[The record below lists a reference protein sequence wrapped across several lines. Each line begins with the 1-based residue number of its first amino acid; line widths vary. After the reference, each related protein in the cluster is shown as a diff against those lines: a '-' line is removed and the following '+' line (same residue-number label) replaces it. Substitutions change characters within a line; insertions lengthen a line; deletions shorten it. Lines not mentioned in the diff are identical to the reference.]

1 MAGVSGS
8 TDQRLEKKAPRV
20 LECVPTR
27 SYTEHMFD
35 RLVIGVDPGMASTGI
50 AAVGASGRVTSVA
63 ASDTIRTRPDLPEAE
78 RVMALHAALGETLDE
93 HRPEA
98 VAVESLMWG
107 KNTGSAMA
115 VSRAIGVVLLAA
127 AQRGIP
133 VHEYAPLEVKMAVTG
148 SGSAA
153 KQDVRRALEKLHRLE
168 NVPAQP
174 DAADAVAVALCHL
187 QQSPQLRRAA
197 T

>member
-1 MAGVSGS
+1 VF
-8 TDQRLEKKAPRV
+8 E
-20 LECVPTR
+20 
-27 SYTEHMFD
+27 

-50 AAVGASGRVTSVA
+50 AAVVANGSDRSVA
-63 ASDTIRTRPDLPEAE
+63 QAATIRTAADLPEAE
-78 RVMALHAALGETLDE
+78 RVLALHRALGEALDQ

-107 KNTGSAMA
+107 RNAGSAMA
-115 VSRAIGVVLLAA
+115 VARASGVILLAA

-148 SGSAA
+148 NGSAA
-153 KQDVRRALEKLHRLE
+153 KQDVRRALERLHGL
-168 NVPAQP
+168 NDVPSQP

-187 QQSPQLRRAA
+187 QQSRQLRQAA
-197 T
+197 N

>member
-1 MAGVSGS
+1 
-8 TDQRLEKKAPRV
+8 
-20 LECVPTR
+20 
-27 SYTEHMFD
+27 MFE
-35 RLVIGVDPGMASTGI
+35 RLVIGVDPGMAATGL
-50 AAVGASGRVTSVA
+50 AVVGTTSGKPTVVDATTVRTAS
-63 ASDTIRTRPDLPEAE
+63 DLPEAE
-78 RVMALHAALGETLDE
+78 RVLALHAAVAGAIAE

-107 KNTGSAMA
+107 RNAGSAMA
-115 VSRAIGVVLLAA
+115 VARATGVVLLAA

-148 SGSAA
+148 NGTAA
-153 KQDVRRALEKLHRLE
+153 KRDVRRALERLHGLE

-187 QQSPQLRRAA
+187 SQSKMLRQAA
-197 T
+197 N

>member
-1 MAGVSGS
+1 
-8 TDQRLEKKAPRV
+8 
-20 LECVPTR
+20 
-27 SYTEHMFD
+27 MFE

-50 AAVGASGRVTSVA
+50 AAVGASGRHRSVA
-63 ASDTIRTRPDLPEAE
+63 ETSTIRTPADAPEAE
-78 RVMALHAALGETLDE
+78 RVLTLHRAFGSLLDE

-107 KNTGSAMA
+107 KNAGSAMA
-115 VSRAIGVVLLAA
+115 VARATGVVLLAA

-133 VHEYAPLEVKMAVTG
+133 VHEYAPLEVKMAITG
-148 SGSAA
+148 NGTAA
-153 KQDVRRALEKLHRLE
+153 KQDVRRALERLHGLE

-187 QQSPQLRRAA
+187 QQSPQLRQAA
-197 T
+197 N

>member
-1 MAGVSGS
+1 
-8 TDQRLEKKAPRV
+8 
-20 LECVPTR
+20 
-27 SYTEHMFD
+27 MFE

-50 AAVGASGRVTSVA
+50 AALGATGRRTSVVGTN
-63 ASDTIRTRPDLPEAE
+63 TIRTSSQLPESE
-78 RVMALHAALGETLDE
+78 RVLALHEAFGATLDE

-107 KNTGSAMA
+107 KNAGSAMA
-115 VSRAIGVVLLAA
+115 VARATGVVLLAA

-148 SGSAA
+148 SGAAA
-153 KQDVRRALEKLHRLE
+153 KQDVRRALARLHGLDD
-168 NVPAQP
+168 VPSQP

-187 QQSPQLRRAA
+187 SQSRMLRRAA
-197 T
+197 N

>member
-1 MAGVSGS
+1 
-8 TDQRLEKKAPRV
+8 
-20 LECVPTR
+20 
-27 SYTEHMFD
+27 MFE

-50 AAVGASGRVTSVA
+50 AAVGASGGRSSVA
-63 ASDTIRTRPDLPEAE
+63 ATSTIRTSSELPEAE
-78 RVMALHAALGETLDE
+78 RVLALHKAFGETLDE
-93 HRPEA
+93 NRPEA

-107 KNTGSAMA
+107 KNAGSAMA
-115 VSRAIGVVLLAA
+115 VARATGVLLLAA

-148 SGSAA
+148 NGAAA
-153 KQDVRRALEKLHRLE
+153 KQDVRRALERLHGLE

-187 QQSPQLRRAA
+187 SQSKMLRQAA
-197 T
+197 N